1 MDAHGKL
8 LLHLEYR
15 AAIIMH
21 KLKESLKIVVMENG
35 YSYNI
40 CFPLYVVH
48 LYQVFISGKV
58 GSFYIWVSAR
68 QRFLLS
74 AT

>member
-21 KLKESLKIVVMENG
+21 KLKEILKIVVMENG

-48 LYQVFISGKV
+48 LYQV
-58 GSFYIWVSAR
+58 
-68 QRFLLS
+68 L
-74 AT
+74 